1 MYSHVILV
9 VAHLN
14 KLIFI
19 CL

>member
-1 MYSHVILV
+1 MYLHVNLG

>member
-1 MYSHVILV
+1 MYSHVNLV